1 MKDQL
6 YLLKPDFM
14 DQGAGPFFC
23 PGCAM
28 VAGMLAFYPFL
39 RDRIELHF
47 IDFQR
52 PRQEI
57 ITILGAENQGMP
69 KLIVENA
76 GTIPEGIKIDRANG
90 RQFISG
96 DVEICRYLAKQYG
109 CGMPHS

>member
-14 DQGAGPFFC
+14 DQGTGPFFC

-28 VAGMLAFYPFL
+28 VAGMLSFYPL
-39 RDRIELHF
+39 LLDKLDIHY

-57 ITILGAENQGMP
+57 VSLLGADNQGMP
-69 KLIVENA
+69 KLIVGNDEA
-76 GTIPEGIKIDRANG
+76 IPEGIKVDTAN
-90 RQFISG
+90 RRKFISG
-96 DVEICRYLAKQYG
+96 NVEICTYLGKKYG
-109 CGMPHS
+109 CGIPH